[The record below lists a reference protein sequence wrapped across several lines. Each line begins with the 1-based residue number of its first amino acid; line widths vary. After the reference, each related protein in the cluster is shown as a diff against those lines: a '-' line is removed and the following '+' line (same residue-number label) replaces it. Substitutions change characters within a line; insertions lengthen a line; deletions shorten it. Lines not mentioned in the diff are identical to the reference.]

1 LFRPKAVCFIG
12 FMSLT
17 INNINVTDLLK
28 DHFSRLNH
36 GWMTLLQVPV
46 ERTMDMNIEAL
57 KTLQDLG
64 YEGIYITLS
73 KDYVELS
80 KIFREK
86 NIDMGKIA
94 FVDGVSQMYGIGA
107 VDAPN
112 VKYISGPISLDG
124 IVAAITDIIPVMK
137 SQKKFVFLDSI
148 TTVLLYNSLERTL
161 KFSEFLTSSLKRLEV
176 AGVMVSVS
184 KGFANDSL
192 LKELTKMSNEVIKI

>member
-1 LFRPKAVCFIG
+1 MP
-12 FMSLT
+12 LT
-17 INNINVTDLLK
+17 INNINITELLN
-28 DHFSRLNH
+28 DQFSRLHH
-36 GWMTLLQVPV
+36 GWVALLQIPV
-46 ERTMDMNIEAL
+46 EKTMDINIEAL
-57 KTLQDLG
+57 KILQFLG
-64 YEGIYITLS
+64 YEGVYVTLS

-86 NIDMGKIA
+86 GIDLGRLA
-94 FVDGVSQMYGIGA
+94 FIDGVSQMYGIGA

-124 IVAAITDIIPVMK
+124 IVAAVTDIIPVMK

-148 TTVLLYNSLERTL
+148 TTVLLYNSLERTV

-184 KGFANDSL
+184 RGFANDSL
-192 LKELTKMSNEVIKI
+192 MRELTKMSNEVIKI